1 MINKLLTL
9 IESLL
14 GKGKKLRNE
23 ETAFHCPFC
32 HHHKKKLQI
41 NLNTQLWQCWVCGA
55 KGRKIYQ
62 LFRKLKASKKVFE
75 KLNDYT
81 GDSNYNPKS
90 DKKYDNIN
98 LPLEYKKLTNVEK
111 NNPEFRN
118 ALHYLRNR
126 NVTKEDILKYDIGY
140 CENGPYTKMV
150 IIPSYDTNG
159 ELNFFT
165 GRSYYKEAPFKHKNP
180 QVSKDIIGF
189 ELYINWQEPIVL
201 VEGVFDAM
209 AVKRNVIPLFG
220 KLVLDKLKKMVVE
233 NKVKNIYV
241 ALDKDARKKAL
252 DVCEY
257 FYNNGINVYL
267 VDLEEQDPSDLG
279 FGKITKIIKDTK
291 LMTQMDLMQMKIMG
305 V

>member
-32 HHHKKKLQI
+32 HHHKKKLQV

-62 LFRKLKASKKVFE
+62 LFRKLKA
-75 KLNDYT
+75 YT
-81 GDSNYNPKS
+81 GDPNFNPKT
-90 DKKYDNIN
+90 DKKYDNVK
-98 LPLEYKKLTNVEK
+98 LPDEYKKLTNVEK

-126 NVTKEDILKYDIGY
+126 NVTKDDILKYDIGY
-140 CENGPYTKMV
+140 CEYGPYNKMV
-150 IIPSYDTNG
+150 IIPSYDSNA

-165 GRSYYKEAPFKHKNP
+165 GRSYYPEAPFKHKNP
-180 QVSKDIIGF
+180 KVSKDIIGF
-189 ELYINWQEPIVL
+189 ELYINWKEPIIL

-220 KLVLDKLKKMVVE
+220 KLVLDNLKKMVVE
-233 NKVKNIYV
+233 NNVKNIYV

-267 VDLEEQDPSDLG
+267 VDLEDRDPSELG
-279 FGKITKIIKDTK
+279 FEQITKVIKDTK
-291 LMTQMDLMQMKIMG
+291 LMSQMDLMQMKIMG